1 MSKIEESL
9 ANLFQKHRIILW
21 YDEEQSFGEEYASL
35 TLSGVE
41 KITVE
46 NNEFAVKHAL
56 YVKNPGGKFLLYLPH
71 PHPENEE
78 NWLLDVELANYL
90 FHTDREAMTLQELEL
105 PITFRSW
112 IRPHMEFFRSRERVQ
127 KFNLLKS
134 PGDTEQHFLIAL
146 EGFLQVVER
155 AKAHGFHSGFDAPMS
170 RDHKGGRF
178 RLVFLQVLKQAQS
191 RQAILAHV

>member
-35 TLSGVE
+35 TLPGVE
-41 KITVE
+41 KIRVE
-46 NNEFAVKHAL
+46 NNELAVKHTI
-56 YVKNPGGKFLLYLPH
+56 YVKNAGGKFLLYLPH

-105 PITFRSW
+105 SITF
-112 IRPHMEFFRSRERVQ
+112 
-127 KFNLLKS
+127 
-134 PGDTEQHFLIAL
+134 
-146 EGFLQVVER
+146 
-155 AKAHGFHSGFDAPMS
+155 
-170 RDHKGGRF
+170 
-178 RLVFLQVLKQAQS
+178 
-191 RQAILAHV
+191 

>member
-1 MSKIEESL
+1 MH
-9 ANLFQKHRIILW
+9 F
-21 YDEEQSFGEEYASL
+21 
-35 TLSGVE
+35 
-41 KITVE
+41 
-46 NNEFAVKHAL
+46 
-56 YVKNPGGKFLLYLPH
+56 YVKNAGGKFLLYLPQ

-134 PGDTEQHFLIAL
+134 PGDTEQQLTVKMIQIAL
-146 EGFLQVVER
+146 GASSAGIEELITR
-155 AKAHGFHSGFDAPMS
+155 Y
-170 RDHKGGRF
+170 
-178 RLVFLQVLKQAQS
+178 AQLFIEEKS
-191 RQAILAHV
+191 DDVDRS